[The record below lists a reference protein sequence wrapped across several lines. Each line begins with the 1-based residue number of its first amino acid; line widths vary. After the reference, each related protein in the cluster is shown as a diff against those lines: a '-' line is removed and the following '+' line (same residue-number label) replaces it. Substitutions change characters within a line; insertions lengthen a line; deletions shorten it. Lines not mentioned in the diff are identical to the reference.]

1 MSSPPRSA
9 SLQRKT
15 AETDVALSLLVE
27 GTGRAAI
34 DTGIPFFDHMLTLLA
49 RHSLFDLEIRAR
61 GDLEVDYHHTVE
73 DVGIVLGRALS
84 EALGEKRGVRR
95 YAWCL
100 LPMDETL
107 ARVALDLGG
116 RSYLVFR
123 GPDRVEPVRDFSFQL
138 VEEFLRAFASNA
150 LVNLHVEICYGRD
163 AHHMAEAI
171 FKGLARCLDQAC
183 SVDPRRTGDLPTTKE
198 SW

>member
-1 MSSPPRSA
+1 MSNSSRSA

-15 AETDVALSLLVE
+15 AETDVALSLRID
-27 GTGRAAI
+27 GNGRAAI
-34 DTGIPFFDHMLTLLA
+34 DTGIPFFNHMLALLA

-84 EALGEKRGVRR
+84 EALGEKRGILR
-95 YAWCL
+95 YGWCL

-123 GPDRVEPVRDFSFQL
+123 GPEKVEPVRDFSFQL

-150 LVNLHVEICYGRD
+150 LANLHVDICYGRD
-163 AHHMAEAI
+163 AHHMAEAV

-183 SVDPRRTGDLPTTKE
+183 SADPRRTGDLPTTKE